1 MGKSHGFR
9 GSLALRVLVI
19 SFVFVI
25 LPLVLYAL
33 LLFIKDYREEE
44 EALFERLNYIQRS
57 NEEYI
62 FQLENSSVLFLQ
74 SLDKLLDILVD
85 DKSNVL
91 SQPLME
97 VLEGYVTRENLTA
110 ISVVQRGEE
119 TYTCRYS
126 TNKAYI
132 NKRFTFLGPRT
143 VKPIDYFIDDDL
155 LFGSSLY
162 IVVKLVQPILTQYII
177 ASIALSTLIENLD
190 RRMADASLDTTVMTG
205 AGKVLATSN
214 PPFEGKTFSFKP
226 SAKSIELS
234 SIKNVKNG
242 IQFQGDVAYFGVLS
256 NIPQTGDMIILSL
269 PSRLVVKS
277 MLEYMERLG
286 IFLLFILVI
295 GSIAAYLL
303 TLRMSRPLKN
313 LNHMMHSVGEGDLET
328 RFSYDTFGFEINLL
342 GEGFNQML
350 VSLKKT
356 IEHMQIERAAREVF
370 QKEMEI
376 ARQIQQSILPDPH
389 YDDTHISIRT
399 YFNPAKEVA
408 GDYYDLLR
416 EGNRILITVA
426 DGVGKGVS
434 SALYSFDLR
443 SIVRSCFIRGDS
455 LEDMVHHANKLFCE
469 DTKDTGSF
477 VTAFIGIID
486 TDKGILEFVNMGH
499 EPPILL
505 NAGHPPRERTERV
518 IAFGVEDS
526 IQVEVQEIPLQ
537 ENETIFVYSD
547 GLIDQKNKSGTFFG
561 LENVMSVLENAP
573 SDKIIDV
580 LYSALQE
587 FAEGEEQFD
596 DITMMIITG
605 KNENRDDSSTAR

>member
-1 MGKSHGFR
+1 
-9 GSLALRVLVI
+9 
-19 SFVFVI
+19 
-25 LPLVLYAL
+25 
-33 LLFIKDYREEE
+33 
-44 EALFERLNYIQRS
+44 
-57 NEEYI
+57 
-62 FQLENSSVLFLQ
+62 
-74 SLDKLLDILVD
+74 
-85 DKSNVL
+85 
-91 SQPLME
+91 
-97 VLEGYVTRENLTA
+97 
-110 ISVVQRGEE
+110 
-119 TYTCRYS
+119 
-126 TNKAYI
+126 
-132 NKRFTFLGPRT
+132 
-143 VKPIDYFIDDDL
+143 
-155 LFGSSLY
+155 
-162 IVVKLVQPILTQYII
+162 
-177 ASIALSTLIENLD
+177 
-190 RRMADASLDTTVMTG
+190 
-205 AGKVLATSN
+205 
-214 PPFEGKTFSFKP
+214 
-226 SAKSIELS
+226 
-234 SIKNVKNG
+234 
-242 IQFQGDVAYFGVLS
+242 
-256 NIPQTGDMIILSL
+256 
-269 PSRLVVKS
+269 
-277 MLEYMERLG
+277 
-286 IFLLFILVI
+286 
-295 GSIAAYLL
+295 
-303 TLRMSRPLKN
+303 
-313 LNHMMHSVGEGDLET
+313 
-328 RFSYDTFGFEINLL
+328 
-342 GEGFNQML
+342 ML

-389 YDDTHISIRT
+389 YHDTHISIRT

-596 DITMMIITG
+596 DITMMIIIG